1 MNISRRCI
9 ALGAITAV
17 FGAFPAAALTALGF
31 RFPIPFGGYAS
42 GVEAVGPALL
52 AVVFYGLVTGGF
64 VVLPCLGA
72 AVGYFAA
79 RFAGPDGST
88 VFRLTIASA
97 LMVDLAATMTLAL
110 WDKIYGPW

>member
-9 ALGAITAV
+9 TIGAITATV
-17 FGAFPAAALTALGF
+17 GAFPAAALTALSF
-31 RFPIPFGGYAS
+31 RFPIPFRGYAS
-42 GVEAVGPALL
+42 GFEAVWPALL
-52 AVVFYGLVTGGF
+52 AVVFYGLVIGGF

-79 RFAGPDGST
+79 RFAGPDRST
-88 VFRLTIASA
+88 VFRWTIALA
-97 LMVDLAATMTLAL
+97 LLVDLVAAMTLAL